1 MRVGLIGQT
10 RRVWASVGVKVVQ
23 AVEYTYHWQYLVLA
37 VNGLH
42 GRLWWEW
49 TSTMKRDA
57 LAGVVAQW
65 GTQGLSS
72 VIWDRARGH
81 GGTAY
86 ETLPVHRIEQPAYSP
101 ELNPAE
107 RVFEWLRSRIEG
119 TVYGTIEAKREA
131 VEQELR
137 ELNASPDRI
146 QRLTGWAW
154 IREALVELSE

>member
-10 RRVWASVGVKVVQ
+10 RRVWASVGVKIVQ
-23 AVEYTYHWQYLVLA
+23 TVEYVYQWQYLVLA
-37 VNGLH
+37 VNGLT
-42 GRLWWEW
+42 GRLWWDW
-49 TSTMKRDA
+49 TSDMTSHA
-57 LAGVVAQW
+57 LAGVVTQW
-65 GTQGLSS
+65 GERGIAA
-72 VIWDRARGH
+72 VVWDRARGH
-81 GGTAY
+81 GGVAY
-86 ETLPVHRIEQPAYSP
+86 AALPVQRIEQPAYSP

-119 TVYGTIEAKREA
+119 TVYGTIDAKREA

-154 IREALVELSE
+154 IREALVGLSE